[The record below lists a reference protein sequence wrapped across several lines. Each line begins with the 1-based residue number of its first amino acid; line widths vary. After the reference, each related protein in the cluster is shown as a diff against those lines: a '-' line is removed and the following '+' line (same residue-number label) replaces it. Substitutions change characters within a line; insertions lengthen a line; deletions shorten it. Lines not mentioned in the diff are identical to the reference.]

1 MNINADASFSLI
13 PVDKEEC
20 ESYELTTAAEDDE
33 EQQARSRPKRV
44 VKKRT
49 LEDFV
54 EGINMKQLLSMTYV
68 VDV

>member
-1 MNINADASFSLI
+1 MI

-20 ESYELTTAAEDDE
+20 ESYELTTAAEDDGE
-33 EQQARSRPKRV
+33 KLPHSRAKRV

-54 EGINMKQLLSMTYV
+54 EGINMKQLLSMSYV
-68 VDV
+68 AV